1 MITFDGLND
10 KSQKHIYLYC
20 ERSCVQQFAEKTVGR
35 KFDTT
40 YLQLVQT
47 ITNSYISSS
56 GLLFCGWLKQ
66 IVDG

>member
-1 MITFDGLND
+1 MTKAKN
-10 KSQKHIYLYC
+10 IYTLC
-20 ERSCVQQFAEKTVGR
+20 FERSCVQQFAEKTVGR

-40 YLQLVQT
+40 YLQIVQP